1 VNIWKFSID
10 HLAGAIMRI
19 FPPALEIGDHEG
31 FDPQKDIFQRAAFGA
46 GIANLLGTSSDP
58 LIVMLDAPWGTGKT
72 TFIKMLAGHLRN
84 EGFPVIYFDAFE
96 NDHVDNGFLTIAGEV
111 IRLSRDLKKDKTS
124 QHKRFVKKAARAGG
138 ILLRMGAKIGVKA
151 ATLGAIDAADF
162 EGLKSVA
169 GDIANVTSTKAD
181 EYVESLL
188 KLQSQEHETLNEVR
202 SALGELAKS
211 LVNSKADG
219 NNPKARPLIFIID
232 ELDRCRPTFALELLE
247 KIKHIFSIPNVHFVL
262 STHLAQLENTVKFS
276 YGSDVDARTYLQKFY
291 NVLLSFPEEKKQL
304 SERVIPK
311 YFSYLSRTLSIKS
324 DDLAL
329 VRNVA
334 EAKQLPLRT
343 IERIVTCI
351 ALARTFTPK
360 NYLWLDPIISGLSI
374 VKIIEPSL
382 FRSLQR
388 GDAALD
394 QVATL
399 FAVKDWP
406 SDDPLPWMMEWWTY
420 CLAKNESDY
429 PKLDWQGF
437 RQSLARYGTVD
448 REDIVRFMSD
458 HLTRLQPP

>member
-1 VNIWKFSID
+1 
-10 HLAGAIMRI
+10 MRI

-31 FDPQKDIFQRAAFGA
+31 FDAQKDIFQRAAFGT

-58 LIVMLDAPWGTGKT
+58 LIIMLDAPWGTGKT

-111 IRLSRDLKKDKTS
+111 IRLSTDLKKSKTP
-124 QHKRFVKKAARAGG
+124 QHKLFVKKAARAGG

-169 GDIANVTSTKAD
+169 NDIAKETSTKAD

-188 KLQSQEHETLNEVR
+188 KLQSQEHETLSGVR
-202 SALGELAKS
+202 QALRELAKS
-211 LVNSKADG
+211 LVVSQADDG
-219 NNPKARPLIFIID
+219 DGSKARPLIFIID
-232 ELDRCRPTFALELLE
+232 ELDRCKPTFALELLE

-291 NVLLSFPEEKKQL
+291 NVILHFPVESSQV
-304 SERVIPK
+304 SERVISK
-311 YFSYLSRTLSIKS
+311 YFGYLSRVLSIKS

-334 EAKQLPLRT
+334 EARQLSLRT

-351 ALARTFTPK
+351 ALARAFTPE

-374 VKIIEPSL
+374 IKIIDPSL
-382 FRSLQR
+382 FRGTLR
-388 GDAALD
+388 GEATLD
-394 QVATL
+394 QVKTV
-399 FAVKDWP
+399 FAVENWS
-406 SDDPLPWMMEWWTY
+406 SDDPWMLEWWTY
-420 CLAKNESDY
+420 CLAKNEAEH
-429 PKLDWQGF
+429 PTLDWNSF
-437 RQSLARYGTVD
+437 RQTLARYHIRD
-448 REDIVRFMSD
+448 RKDIVRFMSN
-458 HLTRLQPP
+458 HMNRLQLPRADGT